1 MPAELTGTAGLA
13 GTTLL
18 FCPADRSDRFARAA
32 AAADLV
38 ILDLEDGVAPPARP
52 AARAALV
59 AALPDLD
66 PARTVVRVSPA
77 GTPDFAADLA
87 ALDGTGVRLVMLAK
101 AESAA
106 QVAQLA
112 GFAVLALCETA
123 RGVLAA
129 PELAAAANVVGLMW
143 GAEDLVAGLGGRSSR
158 FDDGRYRDVA
168 RYARAAV
175 LLAAGAHGRQAIGAV
190 YLDIA
195 DLDGEARDAA
205 ASGFGLKACIHP
217 TQVPVVRTAFAP
229 SADEVA
235 WARRVLAAAREA
247 GVGVFAFEGRM
258 VDAPILR
265 HAELLLR
272 AAQSAPA
279 AGR

>member
-1 MPAELTGTAGLA
+1 
-13 GTTLL
+13 
-18 FCPADRSDRFARAA
+18 
-32 AAADLV
+32 
-38 ILDLEDGVAPPARP
+38 
-52 AARAALV
+52 
-59 AALPDLD
+59 
-66 PARTVVRVSPA
+66 RTVVRVSPA

-87 ALDGTGVRLVMLAK
+87 ALAGTGVRLVMLAK

-112 GFAVLALCETA
+112 GFAVIALCETA

-175 LLAAGAHGRQAIGAV
+175 LLAAGAHGRQAIDAV
-190 YLDIA
+190 YLNIA
-195 DLDGEARDAA
+195 DLDGLGAEARDAA

-217 TQVPVVRTAFAP
+217 TQVPVVRAAFAP

-235 WARRVLAAAREA
+235 WAHRVLTAAREA

-258 VDAPILR
+258 VDAPVLR
-265 HAELLLR
+265 HAEHLLR
-272 AAQSAPA
+272 AAASVPA
-279 AGR
+279 R

>member
-1 MPAELTGTAGLA
+1 MSAELG

-18 FCPADRSDRFARAA
+18 FCPADRPDRFARAA

-52 AARAALV
+52 AARKALV
-59 AALPDLD
+59 AALPGLD

-87 ALDGTGVRLVMLAK
+87 ALAGTGVRLVMLAK

-112 GFAVLALCETA
+112 GFAVIALCETA

-175 LLAAGAHGRQAIGAV
+175 LLAAGAHGRQAIDAV

-195 DLDGEARDAA
+195 DSDGLAIEARDAA

-217 TQVPVVRTAFAP
+217 TQVPVVRAAFAP

-235 WARRVLAAAREA
+235 WAHRVLAAAGEA

-258 VDAPILR
+258 VDAPVLR
-265 HAELLLR
+265 HAEHLLR
-272 AAQSAPA
+272 AAASVPSAA
-279 AGR
+279 R